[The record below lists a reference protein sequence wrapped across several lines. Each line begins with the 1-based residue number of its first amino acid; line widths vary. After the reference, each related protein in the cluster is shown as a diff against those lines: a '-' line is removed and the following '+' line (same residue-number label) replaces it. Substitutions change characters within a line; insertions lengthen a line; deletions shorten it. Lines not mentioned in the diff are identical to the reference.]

1 MCSKIESIHKTSAW
15 ELTKSTPR
23 KDPITSKWTW
33 VEKLKTRLVAW
44 FEQQKRFALWWNL
57 RACCQV
63 THNFVQLLQLHLK
76 INGAFEHLDI
86 TFINGDLEE
95 EIINGPTFKICD
107 SKEGPLHVL
116 TSKGT
121 LWTKTSITCLVLET

>member
-1 MCSKIESIHKTSAW
+1 MDMSW
-15 ELTKSTPR
+15 EVKNKVGGL
-23 KDPITSKWTW
+23 IWTT
-33 VEKLKTRLVAW
+33 LC
-44 FEQQKRFALWWNL
+44 
-57 RACCQV
+57 ACCQV

-76 INGAFEHLDI
+76 INGVFEHLDI

-107 SKEGPLHVL
+107 SKEGSLHVL

-121 LWTKTSITCLVLET
+121 LWTKTSITCLELET

>member
-1 MCSKIESIHKTSAW
+1 MNIKKGLHFDETFHPTS
-15 ELTKSTPR
+15 S
-23 KDPITSKWTW
+23 DPQFCAI
-33 VEKLKTRLVAW
+33 VAIIS
-44 FEQQKRFALWWNL
+44 QN
-57 RACCQV
+57 
-63 THNFVQLLQLHLK
+63 
-76 INGAFEHLDI
+76 INGVFEHLDI